1 MLVLF
6 ETVTGSAHYRLDV
19 KKLQEV
25 ESLWKEFETAEKAN
39 KMGGLP
45 RLHGAT
51 LLSSEKCQ
59 EKLWLSF
66 TA

>member
-39 KMGGLP
+39 KMGGKLF
-45 RLHGAT
+45 LCLAV
-51 LLSSEKCQ
+51 LVLSA
-59 EKLWLSF
+59 L
-66 TA
+66 